1 MSMTTRDFLGDDRVR
16 AALKRIDITN
26 REPISDVTDPEGH
39 EYVDL
44 VMEGGGVL
52 GIALLGYTYAL
63 EHAGIR
69 FRSIGG
75 TSAGAINA
83 TLLAAAAAP
92 HQPRSERV
100 LGVLANLNMFSFID
114 GGDDARDFLK
124 DYVLDPAGPIRRIR
138 SAYRNLDEIC
148 ETFGMNPGRVFRDW
162 VAATLGAWDIETTA
176 QLIARMNAFPA
187 GLAFAGNPLTI
198 GAPPGATTPEQAR
211 AFLNAAIKLVAT
223 EVTTTSKIVFP
234 EMAGLFFF
242 EPDGVSPAAFV
253 RASMSVPYVFEP
265 FRVYP
270 LPNDQAARDA
280 WARHAG
286 YRGEIPREAVFLDG
300 GLMSN
305 FPISLFHSHTG
316 GVPRLP
322 TFGVKLGRSRIAP
335 KRIGGPLALAGAM
348 FSASR
353 QASDLDFLW
362 RNPDFQHLIA
372 EIDLDRD
379 RDGDDD
385 VHWLNFHLTAQ
396 QKIHLFA
403 AGVEAAETFLLGDR
417 PPGTPGALPLPPGRS
432 PAKAFD
438 WASYK
443 AIRAA
448 IPLTDQQTRAAPPAQ
463 PQPGPQPRP
472 RTTKK
477 TPRGGG

>member
-1 MSMTTRDFLGDDRVR
+1 MSLTTRDFLGNDRVHT
-16 AALKRIDITN
+16 ALNRIAITEREPVSDIT
-26 REPISDVTDPEGH
+26 DAQGH

-52 GIALLGYTYAL
+52 GIALLGYTFAL
-63 EHAGIR
+63 EHAGVR

-83 TLLAAAAAP
+83 CLLAAAAAP
-92 HQPRSERV
+92 DQPRSERV

-162 VAATLGAWDIETTA
+162 VAATLGAWTIETTA
-176 QLIARMNAFPA
+176 QLSARMNTFPQGMTA
-187 GLAFAGNPLTI
+187 GGTPLTI
-198 GAPPGATTPEQAR
+198 APTPQGSTPQHAR
-211 AFLNAAIKLVAT
+211 TFINAVLRLVTT

-234 EMAGLFFF
+234 EMAELFFF
-242 EPDGVSPAAFV
+242 EPAGVNPAVFV

-265 FRVYP
+265 LRVYP
-270 LPNDQAARDA
+270 LPNDPAAVDA
-280 WARHAG
+280 WVHHAG
-286 YRGEIPREAVFLDG
+286 YRGGIPREAVFLDG

-305 FPISLFHSHTG
+305 FPISLFHSPAG

-322 TFGVKLGRSRIAP
+322 TFGVKLGRSRVAP
-335 KRIGGPLALAGAM
+335 RHIGGPLALAGAM

-362 RNPDFQHLIA
+362 RNPDYQHLIA

-379 RDGDDD
+379 RDGADD

-396 QKIHLFA
+396 QKINLFA
-403 AGVEAAETFLLGDR
+403 AGVEAAEAFLLGDR
-417 PPGTPGALPLPPGRS
+417 PPGSPGAIPPPPGRS
-432 PAKAFD
+432 RIEAFD
-438 WASYK
+438 WAAYK

-463 PQPGPQPRP
+463 VEPRP

-477 TPRGGG
+477 TPRRGG